1 MVDGFKVTAGKDVHP
16 QPRVSVIMPAYNV
29 SEYIGEALDSVFC
42 QTLDCYEVIVIND
55 GSPDTKAL
63 EAVLSQYKDRIVYII
78 QENQGPSSA
87 RNAGIEIARGEY
99 VAFLDSDD
107 AWFPDYLEVQ
117 LRELEGP
124 PQLDVV
130 YPNGVVFGNTPE
142 TGLELMSLSPSDGPV
157 TVESLISKSCTVLI
171 SVLARRNVLIRAGMF
186 DTSLRGC
193 EDFDLWLRVLRSGG
207 TIGYHRRVV
216 MRYRRRKGSLSSDVL
231 WMYDYLSKVL
241 NKFESNFQL
250 SESEE
255 LCLIDA
261 RKRLHADA
269 ALIMGKN
276 AIIRGDARSA
286 IDNLTQANEVLGQ
299 GKIRLALAMLRIAP
313 TVAVKALRYRV
324 ISWNSET

>member
-1 MVDGFKVTAGKDVHP
+1 MVDGFKVTAGKDVYP

-63 EAVLSQYKDRIVYII
+63 EAVLSPYKDRIVYII
-78 QENQGPSSA
+78 QENHGPSSA
-87 RNAGIEIARGEY
+87 RNAGIEVARGEY

-117 LRELEGP
+117 IRELEGP

-171 SVLARRNVLIRAGMF
+171 SVLARRNALIRAGMF

-276 AIIRGDARSA
+276 AIIRGDAKSA
-286 IDNLTQANEVLGQ
+286 IDKLTQANEVLRQ